1 MVVDSVKEIDV
12 LQVEEE
18 LSWLSQIVVFRLNK
32 PDAKLDFEDIAPPP
46 RLNKESHYMAFI
58 QKYEWGSTER
68 LALALGMAAVY
79 KPEILL
85 PFTERFKETALQYRF
100 GGNIRERSISFTPTV
115 RTVWFLLSG
124 NDPVLLQRYRHL
136 LHGKHRLFRD
146 DILRFLPATSS
157 LALPHREFELDD
169 RFLDHFIGEPFPRLD
184 SETDFPA
191 TLSETPL
198 SFEDVVLTDKVK
210 EELEDLTKFIRNRHK
225 LRALGDIRKRLKT
238 SYVVI
243 FSGDPGTGKTITAR
257 TIGKKYGM
265 PVYIVNLSRIVSKYI
280 GETEKNLE
288 RVFDRFDGQDCILF
302 FDEADALFGK
312 RTEVKDSK
320 DRYAN
325 QEVAFLLQKIEAFEG
340 IVILATNVNDV
351 QQSFDKAFQRR
362 IRRQIK
368 FEFPTESE
376 RILLWDKALPV
387 PFEFEDGLA
396 QQLARNYQLTGSNI
410 HNVISD
416 VIIEALD
423 RETETITFNMIEP
436 YLKTEFQ
443 KRGMK
448 FEITTDDMVQKSPQ
462 KRLGNIYRR
471 NF

>member
-1 MVVDSVKEIDV
+1 MDSIKETDI
-12 LQVEEE
+12 LEVEEE
-18 LSWLSQIVVFRLNK
+18 LKWLSQIILFRLTK
-32 PDAKLDFEDIAPPP
+32 PEARLDFEDIATPPP
-46 RLNKESHYMAFI
+46 LKAESHYMAFVK
-58 QKYEWGSTER
+58 KYAWGSVER

-79 KPEILL
+79 KPEVLL
-85 PFTERFKETALQYRF
+85 PFTEKFKETALQYRF

-115 RTVWFLLSG
+115 RTIWFLLSG
-124 NDPVLLQRYRHL
+124 NDPLLLQHYRHV

-146 DILRFLPATSS
+146 DILRYLPVTSS

-198 SFEDVVLTDKVK
+198 DFEDVVLTEKVK
-210 EELEDLTKFIRNRHK
+210 EELKDLTKFIRNRHK
-225 LRALGDIRKRLKT
+225 LRAMGEVRKRLKT

-243 FSGDPGTGKTITAR
+243 FSGDPGTGKTVTAR
-257 TIGKKYGM
+257 TLGKKYGM

-368 FEFPTESE
+368 FEFPTETE
-376 RILLWDKALPV
+376 RLLLWQKTLPP
-387 PFEFEDGLA
+387 PFHYEEGLA
-396 QQLARNYQLTGSNI
+396 EKLGRNYQLTGSNV
-410 HNVISD
+410 HNITSD

-423 RETETITFNMIEP
+423 RDTETITFDMVEP

-448 FEITTDDMVQKSPQ
+448 YEVTTDDMVQKSPQ
-462 KRLGNIYRR
+462 KRLGNVYRR

>member
-1 MVVDSVKEIDV
+1 MTHHLAEKDI
-12 LQVEEE
+12 LQVESE
-18 LSWLSQIVVFRLNK
+18 LDWLSRIIVFRLTK
-32 PDAKLDFEDIAPPP
+32 PEAKIDFQDIAHAPD
-46 RLNKESHYMAFI
+46 LKEGTHYMAFVE
-58 QKYEWGSTER
+58 KYEWGPSER
-68 LALALGMAAVY
+68 LALALGIAAVY
-79 KPEILL
+79 KPEVLL
-85 PFTERFKETALQYRF
+85 PFTEKFKDTALQYRF
-100 GGNIRERSISFTPTV
+100 GGNVRERSISFTPTV
-115 RTVWFLLSG
+115 RTIWFLLSG
-124 NDPVLLQRYRHL
+124 NDPVLIQHYRHV

-146 DILRFLPATSS
+146 DILRFTGSTES
-157 LALPHREFELDD
+157 MALPHREVEIDD
-169 RFLDHFIGEPFPRLD
+169 RFLDYFIGEPYPRLD
-184 SETDFPA
+184 NETDFPA

-198 SFEDVVLTDKVK
+198 SFEDVVLPDKVK
-210 EELEDLTKFIRNRHK
+210 AELEDLTKFIRNRHK

-243 FSGDPGTGKTITAR
+243 FSGEPGTGKTVTAR

-368 FEFPTESE
+368 FEFPTEAE
-376 RILLWDKALPV
+376 RLLLWEKTLPA
-387 PFEFEDGLA
+387 PFAYEESLA
-396 QQLARNYQLTGSNI
+396 QKLARNYQLTGSNI
-410 HNVISD
+410 HNITSD

-423 RETETITFNMIEP
+423 QDTKMVTFDMVEP

-448 FEITTDDMVQKSPQ
+448 YEVTTDDMVQKSPQ
-462 KRLGNIYRR
+462 KRLGNVYRR